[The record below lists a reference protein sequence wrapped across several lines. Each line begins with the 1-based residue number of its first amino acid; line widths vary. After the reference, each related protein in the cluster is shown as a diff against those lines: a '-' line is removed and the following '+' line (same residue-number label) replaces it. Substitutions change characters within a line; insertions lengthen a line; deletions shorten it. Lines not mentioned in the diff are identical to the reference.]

1 MFERYRPRRVFIGST
16 LLTLIAGQV
25 NAIGVIGVFHEA
37 ISHVTGTVTRGA
49 IAVAEGAFPAAA
61 LALSIVAAFA
71 VGAVGAGALIGSR
84 ELRAGAHYRTG
95 LIIEAALFA
104 LAWWLF
110 RNGSILGEHV
120 AAAGAGLQNGLVTTW
135 SGAILRTSHVTG
147 LVTDLA
153 LALGLRLRGVVLDR
167 RAALH
172 AVMILGFIGG
182 GIVGTLAWRAL
193 GFNAF
198 ALPIGCCL
206 LLAAVT
212 PFGTP
217 TMSTASK
224 TGQDSGA
231 ATDAPRHEP

>member
-1 MFERYRPRRVFIGST
+1 MLERHGDRHDERYLPRQVFVGGA
-16 LLTLIAGQV
+16 LLTFIAGQV

-37 ISHVTGTVTRGA
+37 ITHVTGTITRGA
-49 IAVAEGAFPAAA
+49 IALAQGALPAAG

-84 ELRAGAHYRTG
+84 ELQAGGRYRAG
-95 LIIEAALFA
+95 LLIEAAVFV
-104 LAWWLF
+104 LAWLLF
-110 RNGSILGEHV
+110 RSGSILGEHV

-153 LALGLRLRGVVLDR
+153 LAVGMRLRGRRLDR

-172 AVMILGFIGG
+172 TVMIAGFFVGGIAGALLWRGLGFD
-182 GIVGTLAWRAL
+182 
-193 GFNAF
+193 AF
-198 ALPIGCCL
+198 VSPIACCL

-212 PFGTP
+212 P
-217 TMSTASK
+217 
-224 TGQDSGA
+224 SGA
-231 ATDAPRHEP
+231 SPETARRSQ